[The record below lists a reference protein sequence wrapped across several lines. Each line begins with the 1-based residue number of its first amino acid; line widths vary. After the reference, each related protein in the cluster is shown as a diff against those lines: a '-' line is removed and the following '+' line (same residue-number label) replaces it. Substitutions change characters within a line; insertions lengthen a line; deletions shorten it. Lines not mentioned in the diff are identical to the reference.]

1 MTKKIRPRLA
11 MLLLTLVT
19 LTASAY
25 DFMVDGIAYAY
36 NNDGTSVSVTSD
48 GYSNY
53 SGEIIIPEEVSYKG
67 KTYSVTAVGYYA
79 FSYCSEL
86 TSVTI
91 PNSVTSIGNQA
102 FCQCSALTSASIGNS
117 VTYIGD
123 EAFYGSGLTSVTI
136 PNSVTYI
143 GDGAFA
149 YCTGLT
155 SINIPSS
162 VTHISS
168 CLFWGDGVASSF
180 MGCSNLETITVD
192 SGNTTY
198 DSRDNCNAIIET
210 ASNTLIIGCKNTTIP
225 NSVTIIGD
233 GAFYGS
239 GLTSIT
245 IPHSVTTIGD
255 AAFSNCSELTSMTI
269 SNSVTYIGFGP
280 FGECSSLSCLTLI
293 GQGAFT
299 NTYSTEH
306 GIDFPNDQIKTLNI
320 GSGITAVGGYG
331 FTPEVVNCYAATPPA
346 CSAYTFSNYDG
357 ALHVPTASLIDYM
370 TANYW
375 QNFMNVNPDIN
386 ERVTLDQN
394 NATIALNETLQLE
407 ATTLP
412 NESGVTWST
421 TKPSVATVDENGLV
435 TAKSLGECYIY
446 ATLASNEA
454 VYAWC
459 HITVTYP
466 EIVSV
471 TLSEHELQL
480 NLGDSTTLTATTTP
494 ANTGPAPTWTTTD
507 ATVATVDANGLIKA
521 VDTGE
526 CDIIVTVL
534 GKSDTCHVT
543 VSGNVIITLDQ
554 HELTVD
560 INQVGTIVPTCTPI
574 ATDLVVTSSDP
585 NVVFARLING
595 IVQVVGR
602 QYGTSTVTVSSV
614 DGRAIPD
621 SCVVTV
627 AAANP
632 GDVNG
637 DGRVNVSDV
646 TTLINMI
653 LGIVPT
659 NQEAADVNGDGRVN
673 VSDVTA
679 IINIIL
685 GIS

>member
-1 MTKKIRPRLA
+1 

-19 LTASAY
+19 LTATAY
-25 DFMVDGIAYAY
+25 DFMVDGIAYNRY
-36 NNDGTSVSVTSD
+36 SD
-48 GYSNY
+48 GKSVYVTFDGNY
-53 SGEIIIPEEVSYKG
+53 SGEIIIPEEVTNNG
-67 KTYSVTAVGYYA
+67 KTYSVTYIGDYA
-79 FSYCSEL
+79 FSYCSKL

-91 PNSVTSIGNQA
+91 PNSVTAIGISA
-102 FCQCSALTSASIGNS
+102 FSNCSGLTSVSIGNS

-123 EAFYGSGLTSVTI
+123 HAFDSCIGLTGITI
-136 PNSVTYI
+136 PGSVTYI
-143 GDGAFA
+143 GNGSFA
-149 YCTGLT
+149 YCSGLT

-162 VTHISS
+162 VTHISM
-168 CLFWGDGVASSF
+168 CLFYGDGVAASF
-180 MGCSNLETITVD
+180 MACPNLETITVE
-192 SGNTTY
+192 SGNTKY
-198 DSRDNCNAIIET
+198 DSRNNCNAIIET
-210 ASNTLIIGCKNTTIP
+210 ASNILITGCKNTTIP
-225 NSVTIIGD
+225 NTVTSIGD

-239 GLTSIT
+239 GLTSVSIPNTISYIGECAFWGCSDLTSIT
-245 IPHSVTTIGD
+245 IP
-255 AAFSNCSELTSMTI
+255 
-269 SNSVTYIGFGP
+269 NSVTFIGLGALD
-280 FGECSSLSCLTLI
+280 ECSSLTCITLI
-293 GQGAFT
+293 GQGSFSII
-299 NTYSTEH
+299 YSHEYAS
-306 GIDFPNDQIKTLNI
+306 FPAYQFKTINI
-320 GSGITAVGGYG
+320 GSGITSVGYFG
-331 FTPEVVNCYAATPPA
+331 FAPEVVNCYAATPPN
-346 CSAYTFSNYDG
+346 CDGTFSNYDG
-357 ALHVPTASLIDYM
+357 ELHVPAASLIDYM
-370 TANYW
+370 TANNW
-375 QNFMNVNPDIN
+375 KNFMNVNPDIN

-407 ATTLP
+407 ASALP
-412 NESGVTWST
+412 NESELTWST
-421 TKPSVATVDENGLV
+421 TKPGVATVDENGLV
-435 TAKSLGECYIY
+435 TAKSLGECDIY

-454 VYAWC
+454 VYASC

-480 NLGDSTTLTATTTP
+480 NLGDSTSLMATTNP

-507 ATVATVDANGLIKA
+507 ATVATVDANGLVKA
-521 VDTGE
+521 VDVGE
-526 CDIIVTVL
+526 CDIIVSVL
-534 GKSDTCHVT
+534 DKSDTCHVT

-560 INQVGTIVPTCTPI
+560 INHVGTIVPTCTPI

-585 NVVFARLING
+585 DVVFARLING

-614 DGRAIPD
+614 DGRATPD

-627 AAANP
+627 AGANP

-673 VSDVTA
+673 VSDVTV